1 MLLFP
6 HSNIK
11 PSLRTCRLASTPC
24 PPCLLPS
31 QRHCRLSPETHS
43 GSLVQR
49 NIPLKGH
56 KEGKDK
62 GKEGI
67 MNPLWW
73 RARRLIDTCILNGC
87 ADFSHPQQ
95 YQEKTLH
102 HEGKHQA
109 MPFTGLLYVLE
120 SIAMEEN
127 ASILQA
133 PQELCQ

>member
-11 PSLRTCRLASTPC
+11 PSLRTCCLASTPC
-24 PPCLLPS
+24 PLCLLPS
-31 QRHCRLSPETHS
+31 QRHCRFSPETHS

-56 KEGKDK
+56 REGKDR

-73 RARRLIDTCILNGC
+73 KARRPIDTCILNGS
-87 ADFSHPQQ
+87 ADLSHPQQ
-95 YQEKTLH
+95 YQGKALH

-109 MPFTGLLYVLE
+109 MLLTGLLYVLE